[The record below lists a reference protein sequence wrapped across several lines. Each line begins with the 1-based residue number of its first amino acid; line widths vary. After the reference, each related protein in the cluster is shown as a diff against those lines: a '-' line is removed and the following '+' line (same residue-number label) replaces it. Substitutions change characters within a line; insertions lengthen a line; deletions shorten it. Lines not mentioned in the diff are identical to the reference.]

1 MPATH
6 VGVLLQPPASVQ
18 TGSTF
23 SLQVDAEDSYGN
35 TDPTYNGSL
44 SVAIITNPGGGT
56 LSGTLT
62 VTAVNGVAT
71 FTGLSISQ
79 PGTGYKLIVASPGIN
94 SGSTQTFN
102 VTGTTSSPPP
112 TVTQVLV
119 DGTTWSNT
127 FLTSLQM
134 AGQGNDRLRHFH
146 RRGTIECASL
156 GERQSDRDQFQQG
169 CERLASEPR
178 RERTGKH
185 DRDHR
190 IPILSGHFYGSLDP
204 GEPGKRGHSE
214 SRFALDRRNAVKDS
228 TGNSLDGEWIT
239 GTPIHRVM
247 EPPVAI
253 SICDSRLAR

>member
-134 AGQGNDRLRHFH
+134 AGQGN
-146 RRGTIECASL
+146 GTGYVIPTGAAQLNALPWGNVNQIEISFSKDVSVSQASL
-156 GERQSDRDQFQQG
+156 DVSELGSTIATTAFQYFPATFTAVWT
-169 CERLASEPR
+169 LASPVNAGTVNLVLHS
-178 RERTGKH
+178 TG
-185 DRDHR
+185 
-190 IPILSGHFYGSLDP
+190 
-204 GEPGKRGHSE
+204 
-214 SRFALDRRNAVKDS
+214 ANAVKDS
-228 TGNSLDGEWIT
+228 TGNALDGEWT
-239 GTPIHRVM
+239 NG
-247 EPPVAI
+247 A
-253 SICDSRLAR
+253 SRLSIG